1 MVTARFCKTA
11 ASAKNNNKTTEEMED
26 SVSAGPHQTEA
37 SSYLRE
43 HRIMELLHNL
53 TSALVYHKPADPK
66 AYMREYIEQLQ
77 RAKSDPDQ
85 VEVPCLIDESNI
97 KSVGN

>member
-1 MVTARFCKTA
+1 
-11 ASAKNNNKTTEEMED
+11 MED